1 MPVEA
6 SSSATGF
13 ELLQPR
19 SLPPPLPPPPLV
31 VLVVVV
37 VPPHPLPW

>member
-1 MPVEA
+1 MQVEA

-13 ELLQPR
+13 ELLKPR
-19 SLPPPLPPPPLV
+19 SLPPPLPPPPFLV
-31 VLVVVV
+31 LVVV